1 MTWIFIGIIV
11 FLVYRIDVLND
22 KLRKANATIKAM
34 EGNYTGE
41 LSSIREELNTVQLS
55 AVNLERNMKILGEV
69 GTLLDELATLR
80 RAGVTNQDGR
90 IIAIIDKLKECRGR
104 VC

>member
-22 KLRKANATIKAM
+22 KLRKANAAIKAM
-34 EGNYTGE
+34 DGNYTDE
-41 LSSIREELNTVQLS
+41 LSSIRNELNTVQLS

-69 GTLLDELATLR
+69 GTLLDELTTLR
-80 RAGVTNQDGR
+80 RAGVTNQDAR

>member
-1 MTWIFIGIIV
+1 MTWIFLGIIV
-11 FLVYRIDVLND
+11 FLIYRNDVLND
-22 KLRKANATIKAM
+22 KLRKANATIKSM

-41 LSSIREELNTVQLS
+41 LSSIRSELNTVQLS
-55 AVNLERNMKILGEV
+55 AVNLERNMKILGEI
-69 GTLLDELATLR
+69 GTLLDELTTLR

-90 IIAIIDKLKECRGR
+90 IIAIIDKLKECRSR